1 MAIMQIGGAG
11 ATKKSLQIKFSLGEK
26 GHDEDV
32 EISSYLG
39 KGAKKKSWKKNLT
52 SVSFAFTH
60 TYTAV
65 KTNSFRFFPQAYMK
79 KFEKC
84 AKTGDMGTLGGGW
97 GC

>member
-1 MAIMQIGGAG
+1 MRLVILVNMAD
-11 ATKKSLQIKFSLGEK
+11 SVRERC
-26 GHDEDV
+26 
-32 EISSYLG
+32 
-39 KGAKKKSWKKNLT
+39 KKKKLKKNLT

-65 KTNSFRFFPQAYMK
+65 KTNSFRFFPQAYMEN
-79 KFEKC
+79 FEKC